1 MQDFIWSLY
10 SKMDYKYL
18 FVYDILEVAIQYIL
32 ENLCIRVSL
41 HNFDVFKT
49 LHHISKIL
57 IQI

>member
-1 MQDFIWSLY
+1 
-10 SKMDYKYL
+10 MDYKYL

-32 ENLCIRVSL
+32 ENLCIRVPL